1 VHSNSRNTANFAAI
15 PCPEITFPVSED
27 DFEVRPGR
35 VRDRGRPSGQK
46 AKSLVGRVLQVSKR
60 AGYSSLGRRVGRGT
74 GRSGRGRSAAL
85 AMRRSRTQRRVIIKA
100 RVVRQKGAH
109 FRAAPLARH
118 LTYLKR
124 DGVDREG
131 SEGRLFD
138 ADSDSA
144 DGELFAERC
153 EDDRHHFRFIVS
165 PEDAAEMED
174 LLHLQASA
182 LIKLEQEYRTG
193 SVCTSEELRLG
204 PVLDNQALMLAAFT
218 RLTHGVRSLIVF
230 DGHTIIDGAAGPIS
244 IPANVFKALA
254 HPIKSQAS
262 SRGARMLR
270 TALGPEIAAWLADA
284 SVIEVMLNPDQRPR
298 ADHGRHDGP
307 DRTMAK
313 SWRWPRREFADKGLA
328 GARIDE
334 IAAATRTSK
343 RMIYYYFGSK
353 EGLYVAVLEE
363 AYRRMRSIE
372 AELHLEDLAPEDALR
387 RLVGFTVDYQLA
399 HPEFIRLVMTEN
411 IHRGEY
417 LAQSE
422 ASRN

>member
-1 VHSNSRNTANFAAI
+1 MHSNSRNTANFAAI

-165 PEDAAEMED
+165 P
-174 LLHLQASA
+174 
-182 LIKLEQEYRTG
+182 
-193 SVCTSEELRLG
+193 
-204 PVLDNQALMLAAFT
+204 
-218 RLTHGVRSLIVF
+218 
-230 DGHTIIDGAAGPIS
+230 
-244 IPANVFKALA
+244 
-254 HPIKSQAS
+254 
-262 SRGARMLR
+262 
-270 TALGPEIAAWLADA
+270 
-284 SVIEVMLNPDQRPR
+284 
-298 ADHGRHDGP
+298 
-307 DRTMAK
+307 
-313 SWRWPRREFADKGLA
+313 
-328 GARIDE
+328 
-334 IAAATRTSK
+334 
-343 RMIYYYFGSK
+343 
-353 EGLYVAVLEE
+353 
-363 AYRRMRSIE
+363 
-372 AELHLEDLAPEDALR
+372 
-387 RLVGFTVDYQLA
+387 
-399 HPEFIRLVMTEN
+399 
-411 IHRGEY
+411 
-417 LAQSE
+417 
-422 ASRN
+422 